1 MSEFRMKAR
10 NFSENKE
17 GKLVPG
23 PGAYSPYINPVAK
36 KDPSFKMPKAE
47 RGDVNQSRLS
57 WESVAPGAY
66 EPNNMFTRKKD
77 PQWRF
82 S

>member
-1 MSEFRMKAR
+1 MKAR
-10 NFSENKE
+10 NFAESKE

-23 PGAYSPYINPVAK
+23 PGTYSPYINPVAK

-57 WESVAPGAY
+57 
-66 EPNNMFTRKKD
+66 
-77 PQWRF
+77 
-82 S
+82 